1 MFVLISWITIF
12 SYMVSVIV
20 NQNIL
25 KVGQFFLLFQMFELC
40 ILITDNIF
48 LKCVEDLLQVMCI
61 LKK

>member
-1 MFVLISWITIF
+1 MFALISWITIF

-61 LKK
+61 